1 MRLEL
6 TERFFDKRLS
16 KMSRSSADRLLDKL
30 EEYEDKPDLLESN
43 LKIEQA
49 GVYKD
54 FFKKYKVKL
63 GHFRV
68 GDTRIIGLLK
78 GEVFYVVEAVPRRD
92 LEKELNRIVD
102 RFPFAI
108 D

>member
-16 KMSRSSADRLLDKL
+16 KMSGPSADRLLDKL
-30 EEYEDKPDLLESN
+30 EEYEEKPDLLESN

-54 FFKKYKVKL
+54 FFKKHRLKL

-68 GDTRIIGLLK
+68 GDIRIIGVLK
-78 GEVFYVVEAVPRRD
+78 GEVFYVVDAVPRGA
-92 LEKELNRIVD
+92 LEKELDRIVSQ
-102 RFPFAI
+102 FPFTI

>member
-1 MRLEL
+1 MQLEL
-6 TERFFDKRLS
+6 TQRFFDKRLS
-16 KMSRSSADRLLDKL
+16 KMGRTGAERLLDKL
-30 EEYEDKPDLLESN
+30 EEYQNKPSLLESN

-49 GVYKD
+49 GAYKD

-68 GDTRIIGLLK
+68 GDTRIIGLVK
-78 GEVFYVVEAVPRRD
+78 GDTFFVVEAVPRGA
-92 LEKELNRIVD
+92 LEKELNRIVNQ
-102 RFPFAI
+102 FPFPT

>member
-1 MRLEL
+1 MQLEL

-16 KMSRSSADRLLDKL
+16 RMSRSSANRFLDKL
-30 EEYEDKPDLLESN
+30 EEYREKPDLLESN

-54 FFKKYKVKL
+54 FFKKHKVKL

-68 GDTRIIGLLK
+68 GETRIIGLLR
-78 GEVFYVVEAVPRRD
+78 GETFYVVEAVPRGA
-92 LEKELNRIVD
+92 LEKELDRIVSQ
-102 RFPFAI
+102 FPFPL
-108 D
+108 

>member
-6 TERFFDKRLS
+6 TDSFFDKRLS
-16 KMSRSSADRLLDKL
+16 KMSRSSANRLLDKL
-30 EEYEDKPDLLESN
+30 EEYEGKPDLLKAN
-43 LKIEQA
+43 IKTEQA

-68 GDTRIIGLLK
+68 GDTRIIGLLR
-78 GEVFYVVEAVPRRD
+78 GEVFYVVEAVSRGD
-92 LEKELNRIVD
+92 LEKELNRIVS
-102 RFPFAI
+102 RFPFTL

>member
-16 KMSRSSADRLLDKL
+16 KMSRSSAERLLDKL

-49 GVYKD
+49 GAYKD
-54 FFKKYKVKL
+54 FFKKHKVKL

-68 GDTRIIGLLK
+68 GETRIIGLLK
-78 GEVFYVVEAVPRRD
+78 GEVFYVVDAVPRGA
-92 LEKELNRIVD
+92 LEKELNRIISQ
-102 RFPFAI
+102 FPFTM

>member
-6 TERFFDKRLS
+6 TQRFFDRRLS
-16 KMSRSSADRLLDKL
+16 RMSRSSAERLLDKL
-30 EEYEDKPDLLESN
+30 QEYEDKPGLLESN

-49 GVYKD
+49 GAYKD

-78 GEVFYVVEAVPRRD
+78 GETFYIVEAVPRGA
-92 LEKELNRIVD
+92 LEKELDRIVSQ
-102 RFPFAI
+102 FPFPI

>member
-16 KMSRSSADRLLDKL
+16 KMSGPSADRLLDKL
-30 EEYEDKPDLLESN
+30 EEYEEKPDLLESN

-54 FFKKYKVKL
+54 FFKKRRLRL

-68 GDTRIIGLLK
+68 GDIRIIGVLK
-78 GEVFYVVEAVPRRD
+78 GEVFYVVDAVPRGA
-92 LEKELNRIVD
+92 LEKELDRIVSQ
-102 RFPFAI
+102 FPVTI

>member
-16 KMSRSSADRLLDKL
+16 KMSRPSADRLLDKL

-54 FFKKYKVKL
+54 FFKKHKVKL
-63 GHFRV
+63 GHFRI
-68 GDTRIIGLLK
+68 GDIRVIGLLR
-78 GEVFYVVEAVPRRD
+78 GEIFYVVEAVPRRD
-92 LEKELNRIVD
+92 LEKELNRIVSK
-102 RFPFAI
+102 FPFPL

>member
-1 MRLEL
+1 MRIKL

-16 KMSRSSADRLLDKL
+16 KMSRPSANRLLDKL
-30 EEYEDKPDLLESN
+30 EEYEEKPDLLESN

-54 FFKKYKVKL
+54 LFRKHKVKL

-68 GDTRIIGLLK
+68 GDTRVIGILK
-78 GEVFYVVEAVPRRD
+78 GEVFHVVEAIPRGE
-92 LEKELNRIVD
+92 LERALNRIV
-102 RFPFAI
+102 RQFPFAL

>member
-30 EEYEDKPDLLESN
+30 EEYEGKPDLLEAN
-43 LKIEQA
+43 IKTEQA

-63 GHFRV
+63 GHFRI
-68 GDTRIIGLLK
+68 GDTRVIGLLR

-92 LEKELNRIVD
+92 LEKELNRIVSK
-102 RFPFAI
+102 FPFTL

>member
-1 MRLEL
+1 MLLEL
-6 TERFFDKRLS
+6 TERFFEKRLS

-30 EEYEDKPDLLESN
+30 EEYEEKPDLLESN

-49 GVYKD
+49 GAYKD
-54 FFKKYKVKL
+54 FFKKHKVKL

-78 GEVFYVVEAVPRRD
+78 GETFYVVEAVPRGA
-92 LEKELNRIVD
+92 LEKELDRIVSQ
-102 RFPFAI
+102 FPFPI
-108 D
+108 E